1 MPHDLSLI
9 ISFENVLKFSWDYKV
24 FCTIF
29 KFYRIARV
37 GSPMKHLA
45 TIDLGSRGVEVTRES
60 NIDRQGTGF
69 HPKVKLLA
77 LPTNIRLGWN

>member
-9 ISFENVLKFSWDYKV
+9 ISFENVLKFLWDYKV

-29 KFYRIARV
+29 KFYRIARF

-45 TIDLGSRGVEVTRES
+45 TIDLGSGVEVTRES
-60 NIDRQGTGF
+60 NIYRQGTGF
-69 HPKVKLLA
+69 HLKVKLLA